1 MTGLW
6 KKESLFFLLYCLLLP
21 SFSHPLGPAW
31 AGTQQMHVE
40 GKVNSLVRT
49 QKVVPGPVTLLIP
62 LCPLPSP
69 GAHTLHSTSAFL
81 HSLLC

>member
-1 MTGLW
+1 MTGSW

-21 SFSHPLGPAW
+21 SFSHRLCPDW
-31 AGTQQMHVE
+31 AGTQQVHVE
-40 GKVNSLVRT
+40 GGVNSLVRT
-49 QKVVPGPVTLLIP
+49 QEVVPGLVTLLIP

-81 HSLLC
+81 HSLPC